1 MIASV
6 FAAAASV
13 PQPVVSLWE
22 AVFLGVVEGLT
33 EFLPVSSTGH
43 LILIGRLLG
52 LRGPAVDAYS
62 VVIQLGALLAAVVY
76 YRRVFVDLVRGVLG
90 RDAESLRLLRSLI
103 VASLPV
109 LALGYLFGKQIK
121 ARLFQPSTVVLAL
134 LFGGLL
140 MLAVEWLHARRPP
153 PQQQTAS
160 QLSLA
165 GALITGLVQALSLWP
180 GTSRSMA
187 CIVGAQLSGLPRA
200 AAADFAFL
208 LALPT
213 LGTATLYELLK
224 HGREL
229 STSVGIPQLVLGL
242 LVSFVVGWLVIAG
255 FLRYLRRFG
264 MWPFAVYR
272 IALAA
277 LLLCLL

>member
-1 MIASV
+1 M
-6 FAAAASV
+6 
-13 PQPVVSLWE
+13 SLPD
-22 AVFLGVVEGLT
+22 ALLLGIVEGLT
-33 EFLPVSSTGH
+33 EFVPVSSTGH

-62 VVIQLGALLAAVVY
+62 VVIQLGALLAALVY
-76 YRRVFVDLVRGVLG
+76 YRQVFVELLRGVW
-90 RDAESLRLLRSLI
+90 RRQPDSLRLLRNLI
-103 VASLPV
+103 LASLP
-109 LALGYLFGKQIK
+109 LLSLGYLFGKLIK

-140 MLAVEWLHARRPP
+140 MLAVEWLQQRRPP
-153 PQQQTAS
+153 SAS
-160 QLSLA
+160 QPSQLPWR

-187 CIVGAQLSGLPRA
+187 CIVGAQLAGLPRA

-224 HGREL
+224 HGHEL
-229 STSVGIPQLVLGL
+229 SSSVGVGPLVLGL
-242 LVSFVVGWLVIAG
+242 VVSFAVGWLVIAA

-264 MWPFAVYR
+264 LWPFALYR
-272 IALAA
+272 IALA
-277 LLLCLL
+277 LLLLWLL